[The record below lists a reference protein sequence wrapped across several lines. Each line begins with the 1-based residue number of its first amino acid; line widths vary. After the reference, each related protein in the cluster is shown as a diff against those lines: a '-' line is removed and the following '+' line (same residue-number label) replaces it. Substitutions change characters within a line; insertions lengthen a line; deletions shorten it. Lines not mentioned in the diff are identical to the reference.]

1 MKPLETIYWLRLG
14 LGIVAALI
22 CTGYILAVNGVS
34 RTDFPLATFING
46 ITLAIL
52 TYLGSYYIIKRRFLT
67 RVEKPTKLLTTGIG
81 IYFIAWAVFWVLIY
95 TVLAAALAV

>member
-14 LGIVAALI
+14 LGIVAALM
-22 CTGYILAVNGVS
+22 CTGYVLAVSEISKTNFSLTTFMNGM
-34 RTDFPLATFING
+34 
-46 ITLAIL
+46 TLAIL
-52 TYLGSYYIIKRRFLT
+52 TYLGSYFIIKRRFLT

-81 IYFIAWAVFWVLIY
+81 IYFIAWAVFWVLVY